1 VRTSSKEAAPNL
13 SEEDTVSTAEHKAIL
28 DRFNAELNK
37 GNLDAID
44 AIFAPDFVGH
54 SPFSPEPIRGP
65 GGYKAFLASM
75 GAAIPDLHYPRW
87 TLIAEGDLV
96 AIHLLVEGTFTNA
109 LMGIPPNG
117 KKVSAWNI
125 NIWRFADG
133 KLAEWWQSM
142 DTLGFMQQ
150 LGAIPPMG

>member
-1 VRTSSKEAAPNL
+1 MS
-13 SEEDTVSTAEHKAIL
+13 AETNKTIV
-28 DRFNAELNK
+28 DRFNVELNK
-37 GNLDAID
+37 GNLDVVYEYI
-44 AIFAPDFVGH
+44 APDFVGH
-54 SPFSPEPIRGP
+54 NPLLPEPIRGP
-65 GGYKAFLASM
+65 DGYKAFLAAF
-75 GAAIPDLHYPRW
+75 AAAMPDLHYPSW

-96 AIHLLVEGTFTNA
+96 AIRMSAEGTFTHE

-117 KKVSAWNI
+117 KKALIWMI

-133 KLAEWWQSM
+133 KMVEWWLSM

>member
-1 VRTSSKEAAPNL
+1 MS
-13 SEEDTVSTAEHKAIL
+13 AETNKAII
-28 DRFNAELNK
+28 DRFNVELNK
-37 GNLDAID
+37 GNLDI
-44 AIFAPDFVGH
+44 IYEYIAPDFVGH
-54 SPFSPEPIRGP
+54 DPLSPEPIRGP
-65 GGYKAFLASM
+65 EGYKAFLAAM
-75 GAAIPDLHYPRW
+75 GAAMPDLHYPSW

-96 AIHLLVEGTFTNA
+96 AIRMSAEGTFTHE

-117 KKVSAWNI
+117 KKALIWMI

-133 KLAEWWQSM
+133 KMVEWWHSM

>member
-1 VRTSSKEAAPNL
+1 MTAAEN
-13 SEEDTVSTAEHKAIL
+13 KAVI
-28 DRFNAELNK
+28 DRFNVALNE
-37 GNLDAID
+37 GNLDVID

-54 SPFSPEPIRGP
+54 SPLSPEPIRGP
-65 GGYKAFLASM
+65 GGYKAFLATM
-75 GAAIPDLHYPRW
+75 GAAMPDLQYPSW

-96 AIHLLVEGTFTNA
+96 VIHMSAEGTFTNA

-117 KKVSAWNI
+117 KKVLLWMI

-133 KLAEWWQSM
+133 KIVEWWHSM

-150 LGAIPPMG
+150 LGAIPPLG